1 MKPEALFEKDLGKLA
16 PLFGCEYIKIPDI
29 IPLKKYGKLIAH
41 KRPFDAILVTPK
53 TNYLIECKIGYNQLK
68 PHQTAYMERV
78 NEINVSFVVLRRI
91 FLTKKIKYRI
101 ELADGVY
108 ETTDIKDIFIKL
120 GGD

>member
-68 PHQTAYMERV
+68 QHQTAYMERI
-78 NEINVSFVVLRRI
+78 NEINRSFVVLRRI

-120 GGD
+120 KGD